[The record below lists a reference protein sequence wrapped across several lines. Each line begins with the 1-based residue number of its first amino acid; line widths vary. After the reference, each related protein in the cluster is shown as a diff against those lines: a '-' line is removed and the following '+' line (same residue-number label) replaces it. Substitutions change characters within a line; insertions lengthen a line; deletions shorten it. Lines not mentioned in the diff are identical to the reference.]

1 MTQSASI
8 EARGLEAR
16 YGGRAVVSIDR
27 LMVRGG
33 KTLALLGPNG
43 AGKSTL
49 LRLLALLERPGRGSL
64 NLFGEEVTRAER
76 QALRL
81 RRRMATVFQAPL
93 LTGGTVY
100 DNVARGLRF
109 RGLERAV
116 IWDRAD
122 HWLRRFGI
130 AHLAEQDA
138 RTLSGGEAQRVSL
151 ARAFAVEP
159 EILFLDEPFASLD
172 QHGREALALE
182 LEAVLREAR
191 IATVLV
197 THDRSEALML
207 ADEVVLLMGGVVRQ
221 AGPIREVL
229 ARPAD
234 REVAR
239 FAGVENLLAAKVV
252 SRQSGVVEVAM
263 AGRSFAIPPAPGL
276 EGEVLLCLRAEDVH
290 LSATAGDPARV
301 SLPAR
306 VERIVPFGVPYRV
319 HLDAGVPLV
328 ALAAE
333 RTLRRLALREGSALV
348 ASFDP
353 ARLHAVP
360 ATLPEPP
367 ETG

>member
-1 MTQSASI
+1 VSQAASI
-8 EARGLEAR
+8 EARGIEAR

-27 LMVRGG
+27 LLVSAG

-64 NLFGEEVTRAER
+64 TLFGEGVTGAER

-109 RGLERAV
+109 RGLDRAV
-116 IWDRAD
+116 IWDRVD

-130 AHLAEQDA
+130 SHLAGQDA

-159 EILFLDEPFASLD
+159 EVLFLDEPFASLD

-182 LEAVLREAR
+182 LESVLREAR

-239 FAGVENLLAAKVV
+239 FVGVENLLAALVV
-252 SRQSGVVEVAM
+252 SRQGEVVQVAM
-263 AGRSFAIPPAPGL
+263 AGRTFGIPRGHGL

-290 LSATAGDPARV
+290 LGSAAGDPARV
-301 SLPAR
+301 SIPAR
-306 VERIVPFGVPYRV
+306 VERIVPFGVPFRV
-319 HLDAGVPLV
+319 HLDAGMPLV

-333 RTLRRLALREGSALV
+333 RTLRRLDLREGSPLV

-353 ARLHAVP
+353 ARVHAVP
-360 ATLPEPP
+360 ATLPGAPDK
-367 ETG
+367 G